1 MPTHQ
6 SGGLL
11 DVVITRS
18 DLPSLDVQV
27 VDVGLSDHHMLQW
40 SVSTARSPPVVETI
54 VRRPWR
60 SLDVD
65 DFRSA
70 LSTSV
75 LCQPDHWRELDA
87 DELSTLYESE
97 LTAILD
103 SLIPARVMTRRPRP
117 SDPWFDADCRAAKR
131 TTRRLE
137 RAAIAAAKK
146 SDANAAVLAADAW
159 RNQRRSYRELRN
171 RKREEFWSNTV
182 AANRSSPRQLWRSV
196 DILLGRGRV
205 PASAAVSV
213 DDFNRF
219 FAEKVNAVRAAT
231 IGCQPPVYTPA

>member
-1 MPTHQ
+1 MIATRVEPIYVVGDLNVRLDRAVDPNAIRLTEIISSYGLDNRVTMPTHQ

-40 SVSTARSPPVVETI
+40 RVSTARSPPVVETT

-75 LCQPDHWRELDA
+75 LCQPDHWRGLDA

-103 SLIPARVMTRRPRP
+103 SLIPARVMNRRPRP

-131 TTRRLE
+131 TTHRLE
-137 RAAIAAAKK
+137 RVAIAAAKK
-146 SDANAAVLAADAW
+146 SNANAAALAADA
-159 RNQRRSYRELRN
+159 
-171 RKREEFWSNTV
+171 
-182 AANRSSPRQLWRSV
+182 
-196 DILLGRGRV
+196 
-205 PASAAVSV
+205 
-213 DDFNRF
+213 
-219 FAEKVNAVRAAT
+219 
-231 IGCQPPVYTPA
+231 